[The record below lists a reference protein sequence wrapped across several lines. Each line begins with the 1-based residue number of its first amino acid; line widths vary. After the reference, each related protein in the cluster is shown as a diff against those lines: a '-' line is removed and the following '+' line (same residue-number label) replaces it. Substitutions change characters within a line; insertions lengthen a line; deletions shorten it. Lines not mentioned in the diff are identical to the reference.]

1 MKLVDTNVLLR
12 FFIEDDKRQA
22 EAVRHFFEKAF
33 QDNQKL
39 FVSDMVVAEIVWYF
53 ERREKLSQPVIATL
67 LRFSLDDERLEFENR
82 QRIKAAITF
91 YEDHHVDFIDAYQ
104 AAIVQEKDLEAV
116 ISFDN
121 HFSRLPVKWINPDK

>member
-12 FFIEDDKRQA
+12 LFIGDDKKQA
-22 EAVRHFFEKAF
+22 EAAQRYIEKVF

-53 ERREKLSQPVIATL
+53 ERREKLPPSMIATL
-67 LRFSLDDERLEFENR
+67 LRFSLDDEKLEFENR
-82 QRIKAAITF
+82 QRVKAAITF

-121 HFSRLPVKWINPDK
+121 HFSKLPVKWINPEK